1 MFYKDEVITV
11 RFDKEMLKG
20 FTGYD
25 TENPEEYFKYH
36 PRAKKPPVENLWGKS
51 RRGLVPSVNLF
62 INCPNRVIQNT
73 WEQHLKEYCEYCMTQ
88 QKIKH
93 DFIEECIV
101 VVIQFKPT
109 KSKSDVNN
117 VYTKPFI
124 DAMVERELLQEDNYT
139 VVRMHQEYSVV
150 DKTDPHSEI
159 RIYPITKEYD
169 MEFVL
174 WYIQQEILTLE
185 KKYF

>member
-36 PRAKKPPVENLWGKS
+36 PRAKKPPMESLWKK
-51 RRGLVPSVNLF
+51 RRLGLVPSVNTF
-62 INCPNRVIQNT
+62 INCSSRLIQNT
-73 WEQHLKEYCEYCMTQ
+73 WEQHLKEYCEYCMKQ
-88 QKIKH
+88 QGIKH
-93 DFIEECIV
+93 DYITECIV
-101 VVIQFKPT
+101 VVVQFHPNQQKP
-109 KSKSDVNN
+109 DVNN

-124 DAMVERELLQEDNYT
+124 DAMVERELIKEDNYT
-139 VVRMHQEYSVV
+139 IVRMHQEYMVY

-159 RIYPITKEYD
+159 RIYPITKEHD

>member
-25 TENPEEYFKYH
+25 TENPEEYFKKH
-36 PRAKKPPVENLWGKS
+36 PRAKKPPMENLWGKS
-51 RRGLVPSVNLF
+51 RRGLVPSINLF
-62 INCPNRVIQNT
+62 INCPNRVIQNS
-73 WEQHLKEYCEYCMTQ
+73 WEQHLKEYCEYCMKQ

-101 VVIQFKPT
+101 VVVQFKPT

-150 DKTDPHSEI
+150 DKTDPHSEL
-159 RIYPITKEYD
+159 RIYPITELHD

-174 WYIQQEILTLE
+174 WYIQQDILTLE